1 MVSESIITTKKKRVS
16 GGKKSL
22 SDRKEHRKLNKKPR
36 KVRQWKPNQVE
47 EEDFNASTALGLLE
61 STKTR
66 TLQVTVTVCSIDDC
80 TCTMSDGTTP
90 GKKCDGYKA
99 CDGVNPD
106 KVGCGSCNSLAACNK
121 FAGESS
127 KSNVQCC
134 NFCISLTSPSRS
146 CNRS

>member
-16 GGKKSL
+16 GGKKSS
-22 SDRKEHRKLNKKPR
+22 SDRKESRKLNKKPR

-47 EEDFNASTALGLLE
+47 EEDFNSSTALGLLE

-66 TLQVTVTVCSIDDC
+66 TLQVTVTACSIVSDC
-80 TCTMSDGTTP
+80 TCTMSDGTP
-90 GKKCDGYKA
+90 GKKCDGSSA
-99 CDGVNPD
+99 CDGANTDNVA
-106 KVGCGSCNSLAACNK
+106 CGSCNGFYACYD

-134 NFCISLTSPSRS
+134 NFCSTLTCHS
-146 CNRS
+146 CSFNRS